1 MSAAIRSSQRGG
13 VLRWGAVLRPRGV
26 LRWGGVFRPRGVLRW
41 GGVLR
46 PRPTVTTIAC
56 VALLSTLHGAAAARK
71 PVRHPVTME
80 AVAFQPADLT
90 VGVGDTVIWTNK
102 DPFPHTVKAKS
113 GAFESKQVDADK
125 TFTFRALKKGDYP
138 YVCTLHPTM
147 SGTLHVR

>member
-1 MSAAIRSSQRGG
+1 M
-13 VLRWGAVLRPRGV
+13 
-26 LRWGGVFRPRGVLRW
+26 
-41 GGVLR
+41 
-46 PRPTVTTIAC
+46 TIAC
-56 VALLSTLHGAAAARK
+56 VALLSTVHAAAARK

-90 VGVGDTVIWTNK
+90 VGVGDAVIWTNK

-113 GAFESKQVDADK
+113 GAFESKQMDADK